1 MRLLKFQVGNS
12 YLWLFGV
19 FFVMFFAGYVLAE
32 TMGRREWGFIS
43 APLFM
48 AFILRCE
55 VRSEVALDS
64 WFRASRAKGDKYF
77 TPTLVWHAIGL
88 VFLATLSGF
97 AIIG

>member
-19 FFVMFFAGYVLAE
+19 LFVMFFAGYVLAE

>member
-1 MRLLKFQVGNS
+1 MA
-12 YLWLFGV
+12 LWRVLRYV
-19 FFVMFFAGYVLAE
+19 FAGYVLAE